1 VTEIFVFGSNFAG
14 RHGKGAALHA
24 HKHQLNMAKPLGV
37 WGPHMQS
44 RRRMRTC
51 SRCPSID
58 RIRGYVE
65 AFLVYAAQSPD
76 LKFRVIAIGNW
87 ARRLWPRGDRTYVR
101 QRAK

>member
-1 VTEIFVFGSNFAG
+1 MGTAYAIPTKDANLL
-14 RHGKGAALHA
+14 AL
-24 HKHQLNMAKPLGV
+24 PV
-37 WGPHMQS
+37 
-44 RRRMRTC
+44 
-51 SRCPSID
+51 D

>member
-24 HKHQLNMAKPLGV
+24 HKRQLNMAKPLGV

-51 SRCPSID
+51 SRCPSIASEGTL
-58 RIRGYVE
+58 RH
-65 AFLVYAAQSPD
+65 FLST
-76 LKFRVIAIGNW
+76 L
-87 ARRLWPRGDRTYVR
+87 RRAPI
-101 QRAK
+101 